1 MTTTTILTCLPMKH
15 FFSALN
21 LSNPNIL
28 SHSLL
33 TLWQIQFGKDAPG
46 PLSAA
51 LGVFLAMLFLTSP
64 GRKFTSRMIT
74 IIVTQALVLGV
85 MGMGI
90 VSWYRYNEIS
100 SLEADDYT
108 QLLTA
113 KFLTSTGL
121 LVFWASWLYTLLPID
136 LIPDS
141 IPIIGR
147 LDGESHS
154 I

>member
-1 MTTTTILTCLPMKH
+1 ML
-15 FFSALN
+15 
-21 LSNPNIL
+21 
-28 SHSLL
+28 
-33 TLWQIQFGKDAPG
+33 QFGKDAPG
-46 PLSAA
+46 PLTATI
-51 LGVFLAMLFLTSP
+51 GVFLAMLFLTST
-64 GRKFTSRMIT
+64 GRKFTSRVLTLIL
-74 IIVTQALVLGV
+74 TQALVLGV

-100 SLEADDYT
+100 SLEMDDYT

-121 LVFWASWLYTLLPID
+121 LVFWASWLYTMLPID

-147 LDGESHS
+147 LDGECKNTA
-154 I
+154 